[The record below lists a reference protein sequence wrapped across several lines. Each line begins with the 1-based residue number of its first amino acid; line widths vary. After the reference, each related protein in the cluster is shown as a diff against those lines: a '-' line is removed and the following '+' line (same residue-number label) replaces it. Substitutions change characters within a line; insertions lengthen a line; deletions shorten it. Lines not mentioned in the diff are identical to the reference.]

1 MEDTPKQPSPLLR
14 RALFGLALGAV
25 ASALLPAKDAEAAV
39 IVVRRPRRRR
49 PWRRRVIIVR

>member
-1 MEDTPKQPSPLLR
+1 MDDTIKTPSPLAR

-25 ASALLPAKDAEAAV
+25 ASALLPSKDAEAAV

-49 PWRRRVIIVR
+49 PWRRKVIIVR